1 MPDREDIPVDS
12 VGVVMV
18 TLVLSARVSAQVSED
33 GGALAGVARAS
44 SDSAGQAKEA
54 LREPTLRAAARW
66 PPR

>member
-18 TLVLSARVSAQVSED
+18 TLVLSAQVSED
-33 GGALAGVARAS
+33 GGALAAVARAS